1 MSGVTP
7 DTITTNFMSTR
18 HQYYNQDNLFFVT
31 TTIKD
36 WINIFDIETYKK
48 ILIDTLTFCIE
59 KYSVDLI
66 AYVIMPNHIHFIL
79 FFKEKTKL
87 SDFMRD
93 FKKYS
98 SRQIR
103 LELQKDNNINIL
115 ELIRFQK
122 GEQLYKVWQDGF
134 DAKIIRG
141 NDMLITKIEYIHNNP
156 VRKGLVENAE
166 EWEDS
171 SAGFYCGKENKYF
184 NLRQVVEIM

>member
-171 SAGFYCGKENKYF
+171 SAGFYSGKENKYF
-184 NLRQVVEIM
+184 NLRNAGEIM